1 MERFLPYIAVAAT
14 AFVVTFVCT
23 PAAKR
28 LAIRLDAVDYPSKR
42 RINTQPTPRLG
53 GLAVFLGLLVAMV
66 VAVFGGTHLG
76 WPPVLVSHPSLA
88 VDYHLLA
95 VAVLLMVATGTADDI
110 VQLSPK
116 AKFAGQII
124 AASVAVAGGLVIHQ
138 IVNPFAGDTY
148 IELGWLAYPITVIY
162 LAAFTNII
170 NLIDGLDGL
179 ASGISCIAALSMF
192 SFAIL
197 AGRHDAAAF
206 SLLLGFSLGIISL
219 LNVSRTA
226 AVTSLLI
233 PLIVAGVPIID
244 TFSAIIRRTRAHV
257 SIGQADKGHIHH
269 RLIQEGYNQK
279 QAVLLIYAWCI
290 LLSLGAAAIN
300 QVGVIW
306 RVLIFLALLACSA
319 AFAIHLHLFEPVL
332 RHHYNA
338 DTHEDEIVT
347 PDDPAFADEEATAEA
362 KHPRHQKK
370 HRNRND
376 RRTDNR

>member
-1 MERFLPYIAVAAT
+1 MTGESGVMMMGTAHDAQPVIWGIMVELMQIIIPSRTRYPHIFDHLPDGRITLRMEPFLPYIFMAAT

-53 GLAVFLGLLVAMV
+53 GLAVFLGLFAAIAI
-66 VAVFGGTHLG
+66 AVYGSMHLG

-88 VDYHLLA
+88 VDYRMLA
-95 VAVLLMVATGTADDI
+95 VAVLLMVATGATDDI

-116 AKFAGQII
+116 VKFAGQLI

-138 IVNPFAGDTY
+138 IVNPFAGDAY

-197 AGRHDAAAF
+197 AGRYDAAAF
-206 SLLLGFSLGIISL
+206 SLALAGSCVAQRLAHRSPH
-219 LNVSRTA
+219 
-226 AVTSLLI
+226 LI
-233 PLIVAGVPIID
+233 AHPAN
-244 TFSAIIRRTRAHV
+244 RCRRAHY
-257 SIGQADKGHIHH
+257 
-269 RLIQEGYNQK
+269 RY
-279 QAVLLIYAWCI
+279 
-290 LLSLGAAAIN
+290 
-300 QVGVIW
+300 
-306 RVLIFLALLACSA
+306 
-319 AFAIHLHLFEPVL
+319 VL
-332 RHHYNA
+332 RNHQ
-338 DTHEDEIVT
+338 THARARE
-347 PDDPAFADEEATAEA
+347 
-362 KHPRHQKK
+362 
-370 HRNRND
+370 HRTGR
-376 RRTDNR
+376 